1 MDELII
7 NDPQLDNDNSTQIL
21 NNYDYDNYNYQMQ
34 IDAVNIVEPEFIDNF
49 PNNIEMLII
58 QPLEHLL

>member
-58 QPLEHLL
+58 QPQEHLL